1 MMKQLSLNINTMD
14 FKDAIEEI
22 MFIEAVEEVV
32 PNIKEIG
39 KRSVVDVHQVT

>member
-1 MMKQLSLNINTMD
+1 MMKHLSLHINTMD
-14 FKDAIEEI
+14 SKDAIEET

-39 KRSVVDVHQVT
+39 KRFVVDVHQVT